1 MRLSLAPIPY
11 FWHRE
16 RVFTFYD
23 KARSWPV
30 DVFYLG
36 ETVCSKR
43 RELRI
48 GDWLEIAEVIASA
61 GKEIVL
67 SSLALIEAES
77 ELSAL
82 RRIVGNDRFRV
93 EANDMSA
100 VQLCRQRG
108 VPFVGGQSL
117 NVYNARTLRLLV
129 DDGLFRWL
137 PPIEANARLLSAI
150 LAEMEPRPEVE
161 VQVWGRLP
169 LAWSA
174 RCFTARASDVGKD
187 QCGMRCIEHPEG
199 LPLVTRDGKAL
210 LRINGIQIEGHEIVD
225 LGPELAELKALD
237 VDVLRIVPHLG
248 DTAETVQRYRAA
260 LDTGQAP
267 PRAGAVNGYWHGS
280 AGKPGVG

>member
-1 MRLSLAPIPY
+1 MRLSIASIPY
-11 FWHRE
+11 FWPRE
-16 RVFTFYD
+16 RVIKFYHD
-23 KARSWPV
+23 ARHWPV

-43 RELRI
+43 RELRL
-48 GDWLEIAEVIASA
+48 GDWLEVAGMLTEA
-61 GKEIVL
+61 GKEVVL

-82 RRIVGNDRFRV
+82 RRIVGNDRFRI

-100 VQLCRQRG
+100 VQLCRQKR
-108 VPFVGGQSL
+108 VSFVGGQSL
-117 NVYNARTLRLLV
+117 NVYNARTLRMLV

-137 PPIEANARLLSAI
+137 PPIEIDSHLLATI
-150 LAEMEPRPEVE
+150 LADAKPRPEVE

-174 RCFTARASDVGKD
+174 RCFTARAADVGKD
-187 QCGMRCIEHPEG
+187 QCGMRCIEHPDG
-199 LPLVTRDGKAL
+199 LPVATRDGIAL
-210 LRINGIQIEGHEIVD
+210 LRINGIQIEGDEIVD
-225 LGPELAELKALD
+225 LGPELMELKALG
-237 VDVLRIVPHLG
+237 VDVLRIVPQVTN
-248 DTAETVQRYRAA
+248 TADAVLRYRAA

-267 PRAGAVNGYWHGS
+267 PRAGAINGYWHGS